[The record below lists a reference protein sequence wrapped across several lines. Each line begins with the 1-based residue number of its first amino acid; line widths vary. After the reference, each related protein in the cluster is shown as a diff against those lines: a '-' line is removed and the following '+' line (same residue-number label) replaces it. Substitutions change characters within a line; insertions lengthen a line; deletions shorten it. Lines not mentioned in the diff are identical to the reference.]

1 MVATRKE
8 ESEEKGGDGGLVPV
22 SRSARRVQTRIDSS
36 SSVVKKIN
44 NINNHSSLPNTTTST
59 TVVNVP
65 SLPTLWM
72 TFFMHAIVI
81 STYGI
86 EYNKLVARVVE

>member
-8 ESEEKGGDGGLVPV
+8 ESEEKGGDGGLAPV
-22 SRSARRVQTRIDSS
+22 SRSAGRVQTRIDSS
-36 SSVVKKIN
+36 SVKNIII
-44 NINNHSSLPNTTTST
+44 INNHSSLLNIPP
-59 TVVNVP
+59 TVVTVP

-72 TFFMHAIVI
+72 ILFIHAIII

-86 EYNKLVARVVE
+86 EYNKLVARVVK